1 MRANSPLT
9 VLGILVL
16 TGCAT
21 TSATRAN
28 GPRQRRRAAST
39 ETSSAN
45 AEASVGYDTGL
56 ALSSGA
62 PRAEETARNARYAM
76 GTPVISGD
84 ERGELNPR
92 WSSDGRR
99 ARIRCEGSAPA
110 AVPSS
115 QSPYEPGDAAVARSF
130 GPAERRVLACRPPV
144 NVNGRFQVRGEF
156 TSNGAPREFTFP
168 DANLTQDQAL
178 CVGAALCDLRV
189 PAFRAAVS
197 SVPYDYLMPAR

>member
-1 MRANSPLT
+1 MRANSPLS

-21 TSATRAN
+21 TSAT
-28 GPRQRRRAAST
+28 GPRQRRHAAST
-39 ETSSAN
+39 EANGSRAN
-45 AEASVGYDTGL
+45 AEAAGYDTGL
-56 ALSSGA
+56 ALPASA
-62 PRAEETARNARYAM
+62 PRPEETSRNARYAM
-76 GTPVISGD
+76 GTPINSGD

-99 ARIRCEGSAPA
+99 ARVRCEGSAPA

-115 QSPYEPGDAAVARSF
+115 QSPYEPGVAAVARSF

-144 NVNGRFQVRGEF
+144 NVNGRFPVRGEF

-168 DANLTQDQAL
+168 DTNLTEAQAL

-189 PAFRAAVS
+189 PAFRAAAS
-197 SVPYDYLMPAR
+197 SVTYDYLVPAR

>member
-9 VLGILVL
+9 VLSILVL

-21 TSATRAN
+21 TSAT
-28 GPRQRRRAAST
+28 GPRQRRHADST
-39 ETSSAN
+39 ETNTRGAN
-45 AEASVGYDTGL
+45 DVASVGYDTGL
-56 ALSSGA
+56 ALPSGA
-62 PRAEETARNARYAM
+62 PRAEETARNARYSM
-76 GTPVISGD
+76 GTPVNSGD

-99 ARIRCEGSAPA
+99 ARIRCEGDGPRG
-110 AVPSS
+110 VPSS
-115 QSPYEPGDAAVARSF
+115 QSPYEPGVAAVARSF
-130 GPAERRVLACRPPV
+130 GPAERRVLACRPPA

-197 SVPYDYLMPAR
+197 SVTYDYLMPAR